1 MIVNVGPSAAGTGP
15 CSVLGFLGYV
25 GDLAFNLEV
34 GFQLVRSK
42 AYYCASGYSV
52 TVRVIGQLHSEVYI
66 SASMKFLE
74 TRYMYYIFPPEVL
87 IMSGANQA
95 KILLSQRI
103 RDLDLQN
110 RQSQANKICSLLSVL
125 RISIMGLK
133 WQTIYRCQI
142 FLNKGMLQLSV
153 PLQKNS
159 QNTLLLHT
167 YRIRRV
173 SMLDVPYFNIY
184 GKIRFL
190 ILERTNLMCII
201 NFGLI

>member
-1 MIVNVGPSAAGTGP
+1 MTKLSNSIVHFVYSKAVSHLLSTLKHVQSKSLIQLVFGAANLIENVGPSAAGTGP

-74 TRYMYYIFPPEVL
+74 TRYTYYIFSPEVL

-110 RQSQANKICSLLSVL
+110 MQSQTNKICSLLSVL
-125 RISIMGLK
+125 RIPIMGLK
-133 WQTIYRCQI
+133 WQTIYRCQT
-142 FLNKGMLQLSV
+142 FLNK
-153 PLQKNS
+153 
-159 QNTLLLHT
+159 
-167 YRIRRV
+167 
-173 SMLDVPYFNIY
+173 SML
-184 GKIRFL
+184 
-190 ILERTNLMCII
+190 
-201 NFGLI
+201 